1 MKAKY
6 RVALVIMV
14 CYLVAW
20 LDRMCISMA
29 IPFMMKDLEFSAT
42 AAGSIMGAFFLTYSL
57 FQMPGGIVSDKIGPR
72 KVISGAL
79 IWWSAFT
86 AFTGM
91 VSSLTNILTVRFL
104 FGIGE
109 GMFPAPVWKTIGNW
123 FNKKERAT
131 ANSVI
136 LSTVAL
142 GPAITPIIM
151 APIIANFGWRAAFYI
166 LGAAGFFC
174 ALLSWRY
181 LSDTPR
187 QCRDISPQELAEY
200 EAERAAEAATGDT
213 KLAKASLGQ
222 LLASPIIWVLFTVWF
237 TLTIAMYG
245 YMTWLPTYLMKV
257 RGLSLM
263 SAGVAASIP
272 FFFAAIGTG
281 ISGWIMDKFFKN
293 NGKVLIIIAEL
304 LGAFFLYQFFN
315 VADNTA
321 AQIYQCIAAFFLW
334 MALGAF
340 WSVAV
345 LVIPEHLMGSGSGFV
360 NTGGQFGGFIA
371 PIAIGFMIDYF
382 GGNFASGFNVLI
394 GSTILSAAIVALFLN
409 NRKPEANPATSSAV

>member
-57 FQMPGGIVSDKIGPR
+57 FQMPGGIMSDKIGPR

-79 IWWSAFT
+79 VWWSAFT

-91 VSSLTNILTVRFL
+91 VSSLTNILIVRFL

-109 GMFPAPVWKTIGNW
+109 GVFPAPVWKTIGNW
-123 FNKKERAT
+123 FNKKEHAT

-166 LGAAGFFC
+166 LGAAGFLC
-174 ALLSWRY
+174 ALLAWRY

-187 QCRDISPQELAEY
+187 QCRDISPKELAEY

-222 LLASPIIWVLFTVWF
+222 LLASPIIWVLFTVWL

-281 ISGWIMDKFFKN
+281 ISGWIMDKFFMN

-382 GGNFASGFNVLI
+382 GGNYASGFNVLI

-409 NRKPEANPATSSAV
+409 NRKPESTPATSSAV

>member
-6 RVALVIMV
+6 RVALVIMI

-29 IPFMMKDLEFSAT
+29 IPFMMKDLNFSAT

-57 FQMPGGIVSDKIGPR
+57 FQMPGGIMSDKIGPR

-79 IWWSAFT
+79 VWWSAFT
-86 AFTGM
+86 AITGM
-91 VSSLTNILTVRFL
+91 VSSLTHILLVRFL

-109 GMFPAPVWKTIGNW
+109 GVFPAPVWKTIGNW

-151 APIIANFGWRAAFYI
+151 APIIANYGWRAAFYI
-166 LGAAGFFC
+166 LGAAGLVCSFL
-174 ALLSWRY
+174 AWRY
-181 LSDTPR
+181 LADSPR
-187 QCRDISPQELAEY
+187 QSSVITPQELQEH
-200 EAERAAEAATGDT
+200 ERERASEEAAGDA

-222 LLASPIIWVLFTVWF
+222 LMASPIIWVLFAVWL

-245 YMTWLPTYLMKV
+245 YMTWLPAYLMKV

-263 SAGVAASIP
+263 SAGVAASVP
-272 FFFAAIGTG
+272 FFFAAVGTG

-293 NGKVLIIIAEL
+293 NGKILIIISEL

-321 AQIYQCIAAFFLW
+321 AQIYQCLAAFFLW
-334 MALGAF
+334 MALGSF

-345 LVIPEHLMGSGSGFV
+345 LAIPEHLMGSGSGFV

-371 PIAIGFMIDYF
+371 PIAIGYMIDYF
-382 GGNFASGFNVLI
+382 GGNYASGFNVLI
-394 GSTILSAAIVALFLN
+394 GSTIISAILVALFLK
-409 NRKPEANPATSSAV
+409 NRKSEASVSAA

>member
-1 MKAKY
+1 M
-6 RVALVIMV
+6 I

-20 LDRMCISMA
+20 LDRMCISMT
-29 IPFMMKDLEFSAT
+29 IPFMMKDLNFSAT

-57 FQMPGGIVSDKIGPR
+57 AQMPGGMLSDKIGPR

-79 IWWSAFT
+79 VWWSVFT

-91 VSSLTNILTVRFL
+91 VSSLTNILVVRFL
-104 FGIGE
+104 FGLGE
-109 GMFPAPVWKTIGNW
+109 GVFPAPVWKTIGNW
-123 FNKKERAT
+123 FNKRERAT
-131 ANSVI
+131 ANSII

-142 GPAITPIIM
+142 GPAITPLIM
-151 APIIANFGWRAAFYI
+151 APIIANFGWRAAFYV
-166 LGAAGFFC
+166 LGTAGLVC

-181 LSDTPR
+181 LADTPR
-187 QCRDISPQELAEY
+187 QHRGISAAELAEH
-200 EAERAAEAATGDT
+200 EAERKAEAAAAGDGGM
-213 KLAKASLGQ
+213 AKASLRQ
-222 LLASPIIWVLFTVWF
+222 LMASPTIWMLFLVWL

-263 SAGVAASIP
+263 NAGFAASVP

-281 ISGWIMDKFFKN
+281 ISGWLMDRFFKN
-293 NGKVLIIIAEL
+293 NIKMMIVLSEL

-315 VADNTA
+315 VADNTM
-321 AQIYQCIAAFFLW
+321 AQIYQCVAAFFLW
-334 MALGAF
+334 MALGSF
-340 WSVAV
+340 WSLTV

-371 PIAIGFMIDYF
+371 PIAIGMMIDYF
-382 GGNFASGFNVLI
+382 GGNYAAGFNVLI
-394 GSTILSAAIVALFLN
+394 GSTIVSALIVTFFVKT
-409 NRKPEANPATSSAV
+409 RKPIEAKPSLATE

>member
-20 LDRMCISMA
+20 LDRMCISMT
-29 IPFMMKDLEFSAT
+29 IPFMMKDLNFSAT

-57 FQMPGGIVSDKIGPR
+57 FQMPGGMMSDKIGPR

-79 IWWSAFT
+79 VWWSVFT

-91 VSSLTNILTVRFL
+91 VSSLTNILAVRFL
-104 FGIGE
+104 FGMGE
-109 GMFPAPVWKTIGNW
+109 GVFPAPVWKTIGNW

-131 ANSVI
+131 ANSII

-142 GPAITPIIM
+142 GPAITPLIM
-151 APIIANFGWRAAFYI
+151 APIIANFGWRSAFYV
-166 LGAAGFFC
+166 LGAAGVVC
-174 ALLSWRY
+174 ALLAWRY
-181 LSDTPR
+181 LADSPHE
-187 QCRDISPQELAEY
+187 CRDISEQELGQY
-200 EAERAAEAATGDT
+200 ETEKAAEAAAGDSQ
-213 KLAKASLGQ
+213 LAKASLRQ
-222 LLASPIIWVLFTVWF
+222 LMASPTIWVLFTVWL

-245 YMTWLPTYLMKV
+245 YMTWLPAYLMKV

-263 SAGVAASIP
+263 SAGFAASVP
-272 FFFAAIGTG
+272 FFFAAVGTG

-293 NGKVLIIIAEL
+293 NGKILIIMTEL

-315 VADNTA
+315 VSDNTA
-321 AQIYQCIAAFFLW
+321 AQVYQCVAAFFLW

-340 WSVAV
+340 WSLAV

-382 GGNFASGFNVLI
+382 GGNYAAGFNVLI
-394 GSTILSAAIVALFLN
+394 GSTILSALVVALFMKN
-409 NRKPEANPATSSAV
+409 KKPVTSNTSATV

>member
-1 MKAKY
+1 MKTKY
-6 RVALVIMV
+6 KVALVIMV

-20 LDRMCISMA
+20 LDRMCISMT
-29 IPFMMKDLEFSAT
+29 IPFMMKDLNFSAT

-57 FQMPGGIVSDKIGPR
+57 VQMPGGMLSDKIGPR

-86 AFTGM
+86 AFTGL
-91 VSSLTNILTVRFL
+91 VSSLTNILIVRFL
-104 FGIGE
+104 FGLGE
-109 GMFPAPVWKTIGNW
+109 GVFPAPVWKTIGNW
-123 FNKKERAT
+123 FNKSERAT

-142 GPAITPIIM
+142 GPAITPLIM
-151 APIIANFGWRAAFYI
+151 APVIAGFGWRAAFYI
-166 LGAAGFFC
+166 LGIAGLFC

-181 LSDTPR
+181 LADTPR
-187 QCRDISPQELAEY
+187 HHPDISQQELAAY
-200 EAERAAEAATGDT
+200 EAERQAEAAAGGSN
-213 KLAKASLGQ
+213 LAKASLGQ
-222 LLASPIIWVLFTVWF
+222 LMASPIIWVLFVVWL

-245 YMTWLPTYLMKV
+245 YMTWLPAYLMKV

-263 SAGVAASIP
+263 SAGVAASVP

-281 ISGWIMDKFFKN
+281 IAGWLMDRFFKKN
-293 NGKVLIIIAEL
+293 VKVLIVIAEL

-321 AQIYQCIAAFFLW
+321 AQIYQCVAAFFLW

-340 WSVAV
+340 WSLTV

-371 PIAIGFMIDYF
+371 PIAIGVMIDYF
-382 GGNFASGFNVLI
+382 GGNYAAGFNVLI
-394 GSTILSAAIVALFLN
+394 GSTVLSAVVVTLFVKTNKPVAASPAIAA
-409 NRKPEANPATSSAV
+409 K

>member
-29 IPFMMKDLEFSAT
+29 IPFMMKDLDFSAT

-57 FQMPGGIVSDKIGPR
+57 FQMPGGIMSDKIGPR

-79 IWWSAFT
+79 VWWSAFT

-91 VSSLTNILTVRFL
+91 VSSLTNILAVRFL
-104 FGIGE
+104 FGVGE
-109 GMFPAPVWKTIGNW
+109 GVFPAPVWKTIGNW

-166 LGAAGFFC
+166 LGAAGFLC
-174 ALLSWRY
+174 AVLSWRY

-187 QCRDISPQELAEY
+187 QCRDISQQELAQY
-200 EAERAAEAATGDT
+200 EAERAAEAAAGDA
-213 KLAKASLGQ
+213 KLAKATLGQ
-222 LLASPIIWVLFTVWF
+222 LMVSPVIWVLFIVWL

-272 FFFAAIGTG
+272 FFFAAVGTG

-293 NGKVLIIIAEL
+293 NGKILIIITEL

-315 VADNTA
+315 VADNTM

-371 PIAIGFMIDYF
+371 PIAIGYMIDYF
-382 GGNFASGFNVLI
+382 GGNYASGFNVLI
-394 GSTILSAAIVALFLN
+394 GSTILSAVIVALFLKK
-409 NRKPEANPATSSAV
+409 RKPATPASTSSAV

>member
-79 IWWSAFT
+79 VWWSAFT

-151 APIIANFGWRAAFYI
+151 APIIANYGWRAAFYI
-166 LGAAGFFC
+166 LGAAGFLC

-200 EAERAAEAATGDT
+200 EAERAAEAAAGDT